1 MLNRGSGWILAVVFL
16 LSSIAAW
23 TELLSISAA
32 ILLVVLMIMAVL
44 AIQYEPQSCDRLRV
58 F

>member
-1 MLNRGSGWILAVVFL
+1 MLNRDSGWILFAVIL
-16 LSSIAAW
+16 LSGISAL

-32 ILLVVLMIMAVL
+32 ILLVVLMVMAVL
-44 AIQYEPQSCDRLRV
+44 AIQYEPQSRDKQ

>member
-1 MLNRGSGWILAVVFL
+1 MLNRGLGWILAVVFL

>member
-32 ILLVVLMIMAVL
+32 ILSGGIDDNGGVSDTV
-44 AIQYEPQSCDRLRV
+44 
-58 F
+58 